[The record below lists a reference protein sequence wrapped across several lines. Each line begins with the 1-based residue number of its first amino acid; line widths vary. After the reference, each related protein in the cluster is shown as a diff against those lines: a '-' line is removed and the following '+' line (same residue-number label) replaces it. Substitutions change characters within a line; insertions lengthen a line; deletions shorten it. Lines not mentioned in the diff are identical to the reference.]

1 MHSNVKALVARMKE
15 NVPDIEGRIVGATDA
30 EVVRLCAD
38 ECGAVPPAHLPTND
52 AAQWVLA
59 KIVADNQ

>member
-15 NVPDIEGRIVGATDA
+15 NVPDIESKTAGATDS
-30 EVVRLCAD
+30 EIVQLCAD
-38 ECGAVPPAHLPTND
+38 ECGAIPPTHLPTND

-59 KIVADNQ
+59 KVVADNQ